1 MAPWPP
7 VRFRLLTTALV
18 TPAPMERVTVPFVF
32 TLPITPVIVTRFIGI
47 PPETVVGPVMVVLA
61 GITSGTGT
69 TTFGIL
75 ARLIV
80 FSAAVLLALNTLE
93 LKLMF
98 PDPWAAANSSASRR
112 LQCASVPA
120 PDFFCAVQLA
130 AEPVSSMFVVTTR
143 IGALAALADFSGSAS
158 SVIILITG
166 VRPVVTAAGSVSA

>member
-1 MAPWPP
+1 
-7 VRFRLLTTALV
+7 
-18 TPAPMERVTVPFVF
+18 VPFVF

-98 PDPWAAANSSASRR
+98 PDHGPRQTAAHRAGCSAR
-112 LQCASVPA
+112 QCRHRT
-120 PDFFCAVQLA
+120 FFCAVQLA